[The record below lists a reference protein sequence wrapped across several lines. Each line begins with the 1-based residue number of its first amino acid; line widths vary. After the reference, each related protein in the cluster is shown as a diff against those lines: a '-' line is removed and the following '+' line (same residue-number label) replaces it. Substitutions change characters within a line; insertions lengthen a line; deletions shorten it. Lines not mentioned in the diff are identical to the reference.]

1 METYLQKIVASDK
14 EFRNMNISEFSELV
28 NLSLIEINLFRL
40 KNLFQEKSI
49 DKILHLK
56 NVKPLIESRDYLTAY
71 IIEFENKSKFLIAIA
86 DTAELNDDPFI
97 ILKQQ
102 L

>member
-49 DKILHLK
+49 DKILH
-56 NVKPLIESRDYLTAY
+56 
-71 IIEFENKSKFLIAIA
+71 
-86 DTAELNDDPFI
+86 
-97 ILKQQ
+97 
-102 L
+102 